1 MHLRLKEWMNYKG
14 VKSSEFALKIGVN
27 KATISHIL
35 SGRNKPSIDFI
46 YKLLLNYPELDANW
60 LVVGKGN
67 MLINNEK
74 NSKKIE
80 KVIVMYEDS
89 SFQELN
95 S

>member
-80 KVIVMYEDS
+80 KVIVLYEDS

>member
-35 SGRNKPSIDFI
+35 SGRNKPSTDFI

-80 KVIVMYEDS
+80 KVIVLYEDS

>member
-60 LVVGKGN
+60 LVLGKGN

-80 KVIVMYEDS
+80 KVIVLYEDS

>member
-1 MHLRLKEWMNYKG
+1 MHFRLKEWMNYKG

-80 KVIVMYEDS
+80 KVIVLYEDS

>member
-80 KVIVMYEDS
+80 KVIVLYADS
-89 SFQELN
+89 SFQEVK

>member
-1 MHLRLKEWMNYKG
+1 M
-14 VKSSEFALKIGVN
+14 
-27 KATISHIL
+27 

-80 KVIVMYEDS
+80 KVIVLYEDS